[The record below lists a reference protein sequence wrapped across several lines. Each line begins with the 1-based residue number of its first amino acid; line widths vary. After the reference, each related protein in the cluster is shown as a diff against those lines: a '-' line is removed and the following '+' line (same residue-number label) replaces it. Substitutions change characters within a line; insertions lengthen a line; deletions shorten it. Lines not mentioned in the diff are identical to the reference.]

1 MKIKNLLTL
10 CLTILVEQAVFA
22 QNARFATSGV
32 IEYEKRVNVI
42 ALIKEQLKRY
52 PNDNFGP
59 KVLEDYQR
67 NNPQFKLLKSSLAF
81 SKNETVFTP
90 EPDPVVTNSWF
101 DLPSAHQNNTIY
113 TNVEN
118 ATSVAQ
124 KKIFEETYLLKDS
137 TRKITWKIT
146 DEFRNIAG
154 YECRRA
160 NAVIMDSVYV
170 VAFYTDEIPVSG
182 GPESFT
188 GLPGMILGVALPR
201 EHTTW
206 FATAVTDQPVT
217 ADKLKI
223 PAKGKPVDNKSLN
236 DILKKALKGWG
247 DSGQDILRTSL
258 L

>member
-10 CLTILVEQAVFA
+10 CLTMLVGQAVFA
-22 QNARFATSGV
+22 QNARFATQGV
-32 IEYEKRVNVI
+32 VEFEKKVNVI

-59 KVLEDYQR
+59 KILEDYQR
-67 NNPQFKLLKSSLAF
+67 NNPQFKTLKSKLTF
-81 SKNETVFTP
+81 TKGETVFTP
-90 EPDPVVTNSWF
+90 EPDNVPPNSWF
-101 DLPSAHQNNTIY
+101 NLPSAQQNNTIY

-118 ATSVAQ
+118 ATSVTQ
-124 KKIFEETYLLKDS
+124 KKVFEETYLLKDS

-154 YECRRA
+154 YDCRRA

-182 GPESFT
+182 GPESFS

-206 FATAVTDQPVT
+206 FATAVTDEPIT
-217 ADKLKI
+217 ADKIKI
-223 PAKGKPVDNKSLN
+223 PAKGKAVDVKSLTE
-236 DILKKALKGWG
+236 ILKKALKNWG
-247 DSGQDILRTSL
+247 DSGNDIVRTSL

>member
-1 MKIKNLLTL
+1 
-10 CLTILVEQAVFA
+10 
-22 QNARFATSGV
+22 
-32 IEYEKRVNVI
+32 
-42 ALIKEQLKRY
+42 
-52 PNDNFGP
+52 
-59 KVLEDYQR
+59 
-67 NNPQFKLLKSSLAF
+67 
-81 SKNETVFTP
+81 
-90 EPDPVVTNSWF
+90 PDPVVTNNWF

-154 YECRRA
+154 YDCRRA

-217 ADKLKI
+217 ADKMKI
-223 PAKGKPVDNKSLN
+223 PAKGKPVDHKSLSE
-236 DILKKALKGWG
+236 ILKKALKNWG